1 MALFVLS
8 AVQPLKER
16 SCGIHKTP
24 WLASLLAGMSF
35 FFCRASLQFWSCC
48 CNRARKPHIWA
59 TVRWAKLRVD
69 RHSSAVRITCDMV
82 EITGPNCLLLESKR
96 SHLNQAVWPVISAIT
111 WNPNS
116 SMQVP
121 VPARN
126 LVQFRNWQD
135 TVSPLAATATV
146 MRPA

>member
-1 MALFVLS
+1 MVSIKRLGW
-8 AVQPLKER
+8 R
-16 SCGIHKTP
+16 H
-24 WLASLLAGMSF
+24 SLLECLSFSAGPHSNSGVVAVIEPGSRTF
-35 FFCRASLQFWSCC
+35 GPQFG
-48 CNRARKPHIWA
+48 
-59 TVRWAKLRVD
+59 WAKLRVD

-96 SHLNQAVWPVISAIT
+96 SHLNQAVWRVISAIT

-135 TVSPLAATATV
+135 TVSPLAATDTV